1 MSESV
6 LPMFSSG
13 SFMVSS
19 FMFVSLIH
27 FVFIFPCGVRECSS
41 HIVSALCS
49 CLAFPELP
57 VEDTFLF
64 RLLAQPKIFLNFR
77 SNQHLPSTSVEEN
90 IFQIA
95 ISVVRKSC

>member
-19 FMFVSLIH
+19 FVFVSLIH

-49 CLAFPELP
+49 CLAFPAPHIE
-57 VEDTFLF
+57 ESFLCVIF
-64 RLLAQPKIFLNFR
+64 FLHLSYINCLLVCGFMTEIIF
-77 SNQHLPSTSVEEN
+77 SH
-90 IFQIA
+90 I
-95 ISVVRKSC
+95 